1 MMTSSSALPLTGRA
15 RWSLVVIF
23 LLSATGLAYEVIL
36 TRLFSLMFQY
46 HYVFLIVSLSIAGLS
61 LGAAA
66 AALVLRNQHSQDAR
80 PDLTQ
85 PAILQAALFVA
96 VAVVISELRYTDR
109 IAIAVIAALLPFAGI
124 GYLNA
129 SLFSQF
135 AGASGILYAADLLGG
150 AIGLGAALVAVS
162 ILGAFNAVVALAAVA
177 GGTALLLAWIG
188 GVRAS
193 LRRAAGAAA
202 LLVVV
207 LIVNLVTGLID
218 YSPSRLKSS
227 PPDKTMVSVLK
238 EPKAR
243 ITETRWGPFARLDV
257 VETSDEAVRYV
268 FTDAGA
274 GSIMVGYDGNNQ
286 AVDWLQAEAAYLPF
300 TLMPETTQKVL
311 ILGAGAGKD
320 ILMAHLAGAESIT
333 AVEINPDLVALTRG
347 LGNYNG
353 DIYDLP
359 GVKTVTADGRNYA
372 ERSTEHY
379 DLIYANLVY
388 SQAASPGTSA
398 LAESYIFTREA
409 LTTYWDRLS
418 ENGRIGFVT
427 HHGIEGLRL
436 LVAALDM
443 LEDQGM
449 TLPEA
454 LQHVGLVSLRGE
466 DPQTRTSVVM
476 ILRQPWSADDTSAFA
491 DAAHQRDMGV
501 LYLPVYQELGLQGL
515 ATGQT
520 TLKQFI
526 KENASEYNFTPTT
539 DDNPF
544 FYQFLPG
551 LPGQVSDLLL
561 ISLILIGVYLS
572 WNMFFFVRRDHHWKR
587 LSLAPYF
594 ALLGV
599 AFMLVEIPLI
609 QRFGLLLGQPVLALV
624 IVIGALLLGGGLGS
638 LFESRYTVLR
648 LPRVVAGAAVIA
660 GIIVAVSRCVLPV
673 LIDAAMPSS
682 LAIRGIV
689 TVAALLPLGFVMG
702 MPFPGGLRIANQVD
716 PEGIAA
722 FWGANAV
729 ASVLGSALAMAM
741 AINVGFSAALLLGA
755 ALYGL
760 AALMSFGIWPRLL
773 A

>member
-1 MMTSSSALPLTGRA
+1 
-15 RWSLVVIF
+15 
-23 LLSATGLAYEVIL
+23 
-36 TRLFSLMFQY
+36 
-46 HYVFLIVSLSIAGLS
+46 
-61 LGAAA
+61 
-66 AALVLRNQHSQDAR
+66 
-80 PDLTQ
+80 
-85 PAILQAALFVA
+85 
-96 VAVVISELRYTDR
+96 
-109 IAIAVIAALLPFAGI
+109 
-124 GYLNA
+124 
-129 SLFSQF
+129 
-135 AGASGILYAADLLGG
+135 
-150 AIGLGAALVAVS
+150 
-162 ILGAFNAVVALAAVA
+162 
-177 GGTALLLAWIG
+177 
-188 GVRAS
+188 
-193 LRRAAGAAA
+193 
-202 LLVVV
+202 
-207 LIVNLVTGLID
+207 
-218 YSPSRLKSS
+218 
-227 PPDKTMVSVLK
+227 
-238 EPKAR
+238 
-243 ITETRWGPFARLDV
+243 
-257 VETSDEAVRYV
+257 
-268 FTDAGA
+268 
-274 GSIMVGYDGNNQ
+274 
-286 AVDWLQAEAAYLPF
+286 LPF
-300 TLMPETTQKVL
+300 TLTPETTQKVL

-333 AVEINPDLVALTRG
+333 AVEINPDLVALTRDFG
-347 LGNYNG
+347 SYNG

-359 GVKTVTADGRNYA
+359 GVKTVTVDGRNYA

-388 SQAASPGTSA
+388 SQAAAPGTSA

-454 LQHVGLVSLRGE
+454 LQHVGLVSLRG
-466 DPQTRTSVVM
+466 DNPQTRTSVVM
-476 ILRQPWSADDTSAFA
+476 ILRQPWTSDETTVFA

-515 ATGQT
+515 ASGQT

-526 KENASEYNFTPTT
+526 KENAAEYNFTPTT

-638 LFESRYTVLR
+638 LFESRYAVLR
-648 LPRVVAGAAVIA
+648 LPRVVAGAAVLAAIM
-660 GIIVAVSRCVLPV
+660 VAASRFVLPA

-689 TVAALLPLGFVMG
+689 TAAALLPLGFLMG
-702 MPFPGGLRIANQVD
+702 MPFPGGLRIAHQVD

-729 ASVLGSALAMAM
+729 ASVLGSAVAMAL

>member
-1 MMTSSSALPLTGRA
+1 MIDSSSTPFAGRA
-15 RWSLVVIF
+15 RWLLAVIF

-66 AALVLRNQHSQDAR
+66 AAFALRGQQDSDSR
-80 PDLTQ
+80 PDLTYA
-85 PAILQAALFVA
+85 AILQAALFVA
-96 VAVVISELRYTDR
+96 VAVVISELRYADR
-109 IAIAVIAALLPFAGI
+109 IAVAVIAAILPFAGI

-129 SLFSQF
+129 SLFAQF
-135 AGASGILYAADLLGG
+135 GGASGMLYAADLLGG
-150 AIGLGAALVAVS
+150 AVGLSAALAALS
-162 ILGAFNAVVALAAVA
+162 FLGAFNAVIALAVA
-177 GGTALLLAWIG
+177 GGCTALLLAWIS
-188 GVRAS
+188 GVHA
-193 LRRAAGAAA
+193 LKKRAAGAAA
-202 LLVVV
+202 LFVIVLV
-207 LIVNLVTGLID
+207 INLATGLID
-218 YSPSRLKSS
+218 YSPHRLKSS
-227 PPDKTMVSVLK
+227 PPDKTMLSVLK
-238 EPKAR
+238 DPTAR

-274 GSIMVGYDGNNQ
+274 GSIMVRYSGDDER
-286 AVDWLQAEAAYLPF
+286 VSWLQSEVAYLPF
-300 TLMPETTQKVL
+300 TFGPDTTQKVL

-320 ILMAHLAGAESIT
+320 ILMAHLAGTESIT
-333 AVEINPDLVALTRG
+333 AVEINPALVDLTRDFG
-347 LGNYNG
+347 SYNG

-359 GVKTVTADGRNYA
+359 GVQTITADGRNYA

-388 SQAASPGTSA
+388 SQAAAPGTSA

-436 LVAALDM
+436 LIAALDM

-449 TLPEA
+449 TLQEA
-454 LQHVGLVSLRGE
+454 LQHVGLVSRRSD

-476 ILRQPWSADDTSAFA
+476 ILRQPWTAEAATAFA
-491 DAAHQRDMGV
+491 EAAHQRDSGV

-515 ATGQT
+515 ATGQI
-520 TLKQFI
+520 TLKQYI
-526 KENASEYNFTPTT
+526 RENATEYNFTPTT

-572 WNMFFFVRRDHHWKR
+572 WNMFFFVRREQHWKR

-594 ALLGV
+594 AVLGA

-638 LFESRYTVLR
+638 LFEGRYAVAK
-648 LPRVVAGAAVIA
+648 LPRVVAAAAVLV
-660 GIIVAVSRCVLPV
+660 GLVVAASRVVLPV
-673 LIDAAMPSS
+673 LIDWALPSS
-682 LAIRGIV
+682 LAVRGIV
-689 TVAALLPLGFVMG
+689 TGAALLPLGFVMG
-702 MPFPGGLRIANQVD
+702 IPFPGGLRVAHQAD
-716 PEGIAA
+716 PQGVAA

-729 ASVLGSALAMAM
+729 ASVLGSALAMTL

-755 ALYGL
+755 GLYAL
-760 AALMSFGIWPRLL
+760 AAVMSYVIWPRLV
-773 A
+773 